1 MEVLMQTKKT
11 VHYLM
16 EKKRKGVKITRTVV
30 YDYPM
35 AVLAEAAGIDVI
47 NVGDSIGMVI
57 LGEDTTI
64 KVKLDFLIIHAKAVR
79 KGAPTAFIMGDMP
92 FLSYQVSIEE
102 SIRNAGRYLQE
113 AEVDAVKVE
122 GGFNVVETVKAL
134 TAASIPVVGHVGLT
148 PQSAASLGGFRTQGR
163 DAETAFKIVKEVE
176 ALEKA
181 GAIMILV
188 EAVPAEVTK
197 IITERSFVPILGTGS
212 GPYSDSPSINPY
224 DMLGFYQ
231 GKVPKFVKQYANI
244 SEIILD
250 AFKRYIKD
258 VETGAFP
265 DERFS
270 YKMAEGEYE
279 KFLNSLQKGGRP

>member
-1 MEVLMQTKKT
+1 MPGKKT
-11 VHYLM
+11 IQYLM
-16 EKKRKGVKITRTVV
+16 GKKRKGEKITRTVV

-35 AVLAEAAGIDVI
+35 AVLVEAAGIDVI

-64 KVKLDFLIIHAKAVR
+64 RVKLDFLITHARAVR

-92 FLSYQVSIEE
+92 FLSYQVSVEE
-102 SIRNAGRYLQE
+102 AIRNAGRYLQE
-113 AEVDAVKVE
+113 ADMDAVKVE
-122 GGFNVVETVKAL
+122 GGFNIVETIKAL
-134 TAASIPVVGHVGLT
+134 TAVGIPVVGHTGLT
-148 PQSAASLGGFRTQGR
+148 PQSATSLGGFKTQGR
-163 DAETAFKIVKEVE
+163 DAEAAFKLIKEVE

-181 GAIMILV
+181 GAVMILV

-197 IITERSFVPILGTGS
+197 IITARSSVPILGTGS

-224 DMLGFYQ
+224 DMLGFYP

-258 VETGAFP
+258 VETGLFP
-265 DERFS
+265 DETFS
-270 YKMAEGEYE
+270 YKMAEGEHD
-279 KFLNSLQKGGRP
+279 KLLNLLRTDT